1 MSDATFQ
8 TFLSFGLFVLTAA
21 IGYLAWSAWRWMDRI
36 GDAEKTALKGIGFEL
51 EANLKRMM
59 RELAGIADGSVR
71 SEIQLVPVVHA
82 QLDAFLARPTEAD
95 RRTLTMMRDNY
106 NELSAHKNSL
116 RAALREQGDVTGP
129 ANVAVDAVISSI
141 ATLYLWSDHKG
152 RMPEDAH
159 STRSWDVRDWMKA
172 NRFDADSLPGLH
184 LRDQVVERLRTL
196 GMTLTPRPLTHTAHE
211 FYSMQYDR
219 MGDPNAPF
227 WKRKKKPAPDAE
239 QDVDEVTDL
248 AAEAPVEADIE
259 AAADPVAEPVEPVSI
274 DEAAPVED
282 AAVASPEPQPE
293 LEPEPEPEPYRTAET
308 QQADTPEPDSPE
320 PDLGVSETEPM
331 DQSTDLP
338 PDQKPPSSGSVH

>member
-36 GDAEKTALKGIGFEL
+36 GDAEKTALHGIGYEL

-59 RELAGIADGSVR
+59 KELAGIADGSVS

-95 RRTLTMMRDNY
+95 RKSLTMMRDNY
-106 NELSAHKNSL
+106 NELAAHKNSL
-116 RAALREQGDVTGP
+116 RAALREQGDVVGP

-141 ATLYLWSDHKG
+141 ATLYLWTDHKG
-152 RMPEDAH
+152 RMPADAH

-184 LRDQVVERLRTL
+184 LRDAVVERLRTL

-219 MGDPNAPF
+219 KADPNAPF
-227 WKRKKKPAPDAE
+227 WKRKKKPAPEAEDTSEEVADVAADA
-239 QDVDEVTDL
+239 
-248 AAEAPVEADIE
+248 AVEPKPE
-259 AAADPVAEPVEPVSI
+259 AAPEPVS
-274 DEAAPVED
+274 EPVVEQ
-282 AAVASPEPQPE
+282 VASEPVSA
-293 LEPEPEPEPYRTAET
+293 EPETDISEPET
-308 QQADTPEPDSPE
+308 
-320 PDLGVSETEPM
+320 M
-331 DQSTDLP
+331 DPGADLP